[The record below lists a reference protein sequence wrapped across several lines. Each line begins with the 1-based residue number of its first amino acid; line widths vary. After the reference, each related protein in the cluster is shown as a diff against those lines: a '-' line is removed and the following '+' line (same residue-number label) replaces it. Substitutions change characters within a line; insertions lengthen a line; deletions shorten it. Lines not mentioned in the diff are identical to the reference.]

1 MSDSHI
7 TGKMGGGTGDKKKTI
22 LTKNT
27 LMPAKVKRI
36 LTINV
41 TPVFEVLKILLKRS
55 LSQKRNCL
63 IFLRKGT

>member
-7 TGKMGGGTGDKKKTI
+7 TGKMGRGTGDKKKTI

-41 TPVFEVLKILLKRS
+41 TPVFEVLKILLKR
-55 LSQKRNCL
+55 KV
-63 IFLRKGT
+63 FLRRGTV